1 MSKEKSLPGAVQ
13 ERTAL
18 PVQDD
23 RIQRQIQKS
32 AQVRKPAQA
41 RQETRDPKTSVTL
54 DQAVARMRPSR
65 PLYALW
71 PQQIERTAR
80 RFQAAFPGRTLYAV
94 KSNPHKGVLR
104 HLWKAGLR
112 AFDVASIEEVR
123 AVRRAL
129 PDAELFFMHPVKSA
143 EAIRE
148 AYHIHGVRNFVLDTE
163 EELYKIVR
171 ETDLAADLTLFV
183 RVALP
188 KTDKASI
195 DLSRKFGA
203 DPETAV
209 ELLKRSRP
217 VAATLG
223 LCFHVGSQMTDKSV
237 YGFAVAVAAD
247 VIRASEVT
255 VDCLD
260 IGGGFPVP
268 YAGEVVP
275 SIEACIETAMEVIEK
290 EGLDHMQLL
299 CEPGRAMV
307 AEAGALVVR
316 VEQRRGD
323 LLYLNDGTYGGLFD
337 GGALLKTR
345 FPVRAV
351 RPGAR
356 LSRDQAEFRFAGPT
370 CDSLDMMEGPFAL
383 PADIAT
389 GDYIV
394 VGNTGAY
401 SATLRT
407 DFNGFGKADLLLLK
421 GVAAEGNE
429 QLFVA

>member
-1 MSKEKSLPGAVQ
+1 MSKGKALPGAVQ
-13 ERTAL
+13 ERTA
-18 PVQDD
+18 PQVQDK
-23 RIQRQIQKS
+23 QVQAKQNETVKESKS
-32 AQVRKPAQA
+32 IMTVEQA
-41 RQETRDPKTSVTL
+41 I
-54 DQAVARMRPSR
+54 ARMRPSR
-65 PLYALW
+65 PLYVLW

-112 AFDVASIEEVR
+112 SFDVASIEEVR

-129 PDAELFFMHPVKSA
+129 PEAELFFMHPVKSP

-148 AYHIHGVRNFVLDTE
+148 AYHMHGVRAFVLDTE

-188 KTDKASI
+188 KNDKASI

-203 DPETAV
+203 EPEAAAG
-209 ELLKRSRP
+209 LLKLCRP
-217 VAATLG
+217 VAASLG

-237 YGFAVAVAAD
+237 YGFAVSVAAD

-255 VDCLD
+255 VDALD

-268 YAGEVVP
+268 YAGEIVP
-275 SIEACIETAMEVIEK
+275 SLEACIDTAMEIIEK
-290 EGLDHMQLL
+290 EGLDHMQLI

-316 VEQRRGD
+316 VEQRRGNT
-323 LLYLNDGTYGGLFD
+323 LYLNDGTYGGMFD
-337 GGALLKTR
+337 GGALLNTR
-345 FPVRAV
+345 FPVKAV
-351 RPGAR
+351 RPGER
-356 LSRDQAEFRFAGPT
+356 LSRHQAEFRFAGPT
-370 CDSLDMMEGPFAL
+370 CDSLDMMEGPFVL
-383 PADIAT
+383 PEDIAT

-421 GVAAEGNE
+421 GVAAEWSE
-429 QLFVA
+429 HLFVA